1 MARFFSWLKIKL
13 NLKIKCGNDVINKIY
28 PLNQNT
34 MQKLFLR
41 KKYYEKY
48 EIQSTKNTDE
58 CKI

>member
-1 MARFFSWLKIKL
+1 MTRFFSWLKIKL

-34 MQKLFLR
+34 IKKLFLR

-48 EIQSTKNTDE
+48 EIQST
-58 CKI
+58 

>member
-34 MQKLFLR
+34 IKKLFLR
-41 KKYYEKY
+41 KKYYKKY